1 MYFYKNNNSTSE
13 MISHHYELDLQE
25 SQYIRQ
31 IVTNMQR
38 WPRGHTK
45 LGHTTSMVIRVVKVL
60 NGGYKIRKL
69 FCLTINMPK
78 GNY

>member
-13 MISHHYELDLQE
+13 MISHHYELQE

-45 LGHTTSMVIRVVKVL
+45 LGHTTSMVIRVVKFF
-60 NGGYKIRKL
+60 NGGYKIRII
-69 FCLTINMPK
+69 FCLTINIPK